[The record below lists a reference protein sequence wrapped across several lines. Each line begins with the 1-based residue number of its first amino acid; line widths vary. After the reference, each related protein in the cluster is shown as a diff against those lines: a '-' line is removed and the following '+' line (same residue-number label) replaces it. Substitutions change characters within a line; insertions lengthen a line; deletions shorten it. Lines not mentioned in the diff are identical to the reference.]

1 LPHQQAQGPRL
12 AGGTKTQGVST
23 MRDLTF
29 NEIDEQLA
37 EQLPSRE
44 LMGSSGCRSS
54 CCSQPSNTYNQ
65 GSFDGNGN
73 GNGNKGLI
81 VIAGNGNGNFNGL
94 NNVGGVL

>member
-1 LPHQQAQGPRL
+1 
-12 AGGTKTQGVST
+12 

-54 CCSQPSNTYNQ
+54 CCSQSSNT
-65 GSFDGNGN
+65 GSYDGNGN
-73 GNGNKGLI
+73 GNGNRGFI
-81 VIAGNGNGNFNGL
+81 VIAGNGNGNFDGNNVNGL
-94 NNVGGVL
+94 L